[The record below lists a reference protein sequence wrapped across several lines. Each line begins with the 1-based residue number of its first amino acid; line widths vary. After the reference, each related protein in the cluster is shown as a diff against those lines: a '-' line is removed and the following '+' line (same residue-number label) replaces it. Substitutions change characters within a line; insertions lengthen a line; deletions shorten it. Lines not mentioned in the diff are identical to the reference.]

1 MGRAEWDGRK
11 RGGPKMGCPELDG
24 PEPEL
29 DGPDSRPN
37 GGSNIGSSV
46 QLLDLERLQ
55 NPLLAAA
62 RLDTQG

>member
-1 MGRAEWDGRK
+1 MDEKGVDQKWVAQNWMGQNQNW
-11 RGGPKMGCPELDG
+11 MGQIAG
-24 PEPEL
+24 
-29 DGPDSRPN
+29 PN